1 MSETPDWSAPDGTP
15 GVPPPP
21 GPPVPP
27 AYGPQPSA
35 PGYGPPPPGYG
46 PPPPG
51 YGPPPPYGAPSFGSY
66 GYPQLAEAPK
76 PGVVPLRPL
85 GVGELLDGALTAV
98 RTNWRVMLGVAAV
111 VSAVSGLIQLAVN
124 LSLNDLT
131 PQTFTTD
138 STADPTSSMY
148 SLSMAANGSSLIG
161 AIIEWAG
168 IVFVGGIAAVVVS
181 RAVLGQR
188 TTYSQAWAQVRPQ
201 LLKLFALTILVG
213 LAVAAGAIFCL
224 LPGLYLAIAFSLAT
238 PVLVLER
245 SGITAAMGRS
255 MALTKNAWWRTFG
268 IGLLGYLIVV
278 LISAAIAIPLLLVG
292 VGTSGILSAATN
304 SDNLV
309 TIEVLSAIASII
321 SGTIT
326 YPFVSALI
334 TLVYVDRRMRTEGL
348 DIELM
353 RASGYGQPAA

>member
-21 GPPVPP
+21 G
-27 AYGPQPSA
+27 
-35 PGYGPPPPGYG
+35 YGPPPPGYG
-46 PPPPG
+46 PPPPA
-51 YGPPPPYGAPSFGSY
+51 YGAPTFGSY
-66 GYPQLAEAPK
+66 GYPQLADAPK

-85 GVGELLDGALTAV
+85 GVGELLDGAFTAV
-98 RTNWRVMLGVAAV
+98 RTNWRVMLGVAAI
-111 VSAVSGLIQLAVN
+111 VSAVSGLLQLAVN

-131 PQTFTTD
+131 TQSFTND
-138 STADPTSSMY
+138 PTADPTSTMFSF
-148 SLSMAANGSSLIG
+148 SLAADGASIVG

-188 TTYSQAWAQVRPQ
+188 TTYGQAWAQVRPQ
-201 LLKLFALTILVG
+201 LLKLFGLTFLVG
-213 LAVAAGAIFCL
+213 LAVGIGAILCL
-224 LPGLYLAIAFSLAT
+224 LPGLYLAIAFALAT

-255 MALTKNAWWRTFG
+255 FALTKRAWWRTFG

-292 VGTSGILSAATN
+292 VGTSGILSGATN
-304 SDNLV
+304 SDGFV
-309 TIEVLSAIASII
+309 TVEVLSALASII

-348 DIELM
+348 DIDLM
-353 RASGYGQPAA
+353 RASGYGQPQA